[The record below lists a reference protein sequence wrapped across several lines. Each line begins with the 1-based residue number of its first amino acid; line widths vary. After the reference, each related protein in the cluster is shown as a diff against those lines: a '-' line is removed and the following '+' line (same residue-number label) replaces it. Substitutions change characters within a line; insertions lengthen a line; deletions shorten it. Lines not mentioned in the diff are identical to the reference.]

1 MTGRVISDKV
11 GGPGGPRNE
20 CRHATAGHF
29 RDPVRNRFS
38 TCRHPPQCV
47 HLRPTHRPKRNDF
60 LVSCCC
66 RSLLCSALWPI
77 VAQYNHSTTALPIHM
92 NCSVTDMF
100 FYPSAM
106 EHGHFG
112 NKSLYGDSIPSPAR
126 PVKRNI
132 RIGNAIDVGSKK
144 KAKSM
149 ATLIL

>member
-20 CRHATAGHF
+20 FRHATAGHF

-38 TCRHPPQCV
+38 TCRHPP
-47 HLRPTHRPKRNDF
+47 HRPNETEETTF
-60 LVSCCC
+60 LCLVAV
-66 RSLLCSALWPI
+66 LLCSALWPI
-77 VAQYNHSTTALPIHM
+77 VAQYNHSTTALPIYM

-100 FYPSAM
+100 LTPPQWNTDISEINRYMATPSPPSA
-106 EHGHFG
+106 
-112 NKSLYGDSIPSPAR
+112 AR

-132 RIGNAIDVGSKK
+132 RIGKAIDSGQKLTKK